1 MIRYAETSEE
11 STKHTRKALQLC
23 SKLLYTKV
31 RLFFSC
37 TKQLGKMRKED
48 GSQVWFP
55 STHAGQ
61 LMPVFLA
68 PGHLMPSAGLQRCL
82 HIDVHTPA
90 LTERHTHKYI
100 SIKIIYHLL
109 LLLLFLILVLKITF

>member
-1 MIRYAETSEE
+1 MQQVAIYKSEG
-11 STKHTRKALQLC
+11 
-23 SKLLYTKV
+23 
-31 RLFFSC
+31 FFSR

-68 PGHLMPSAGLQRCL
+68 SGHLMPSAGLQRCL

-100 SIKIIYHLL
+100 SIKNYLPLTIIVVVFNISFENH
-109 LLLLFLILVLKITF
+109 ILRNNRKKTR